1 MGHHEIVT
9 LLKRISEG
17 FEDADLDKL
26 VVEEK
31 AKLDAFYEQAAK
43 NKTPVTSVEA
53 KESVTV
59 EEKLEAETRKKL
71 AEIERKRTLL
81 YLRL

>member
-1 MGHHEIVT
+1 MKFVT
-9 LLKRISEG
+9 LLKQISEG

-43 NKTPVTSVEA
+43 NKTPVTSVEV